1 MRRYVATLTSM
12 VRDMDVHIEAVHGNR
27 LGPRASVAAGGEA
40 ARERTSRRAAIALV
54 VVVVLAGLIALGAW
68 LLAPPPLRT
77 YPVTARELAGAH
89 AALDSLDLISTDSG
103 PVYDRAAFGQ
113 AWADENLN
121 GCDTRNDILA
131 RDLSTPILEPGT
143 GECTVN
149 SGQLTD
155 RYTGATIDFVRGKG
169 TSGLVQIDHVVALSD
184 AWRSGASSWDGPTRQ
199 RFANDPAN
207 LIAVDGPAN
216 QKKSSLNASQWVPP
230 NKEFRC
236 HFAVVQVRVKAA
248 YSLGVTEA
256 EASALRALLGG
267 CTVVDG

>member
-1 MRRYVATLTSM
+1 MHSGSMASRDQRMRRYVATLTSM

-184 AWRSGASSWDGPTRQ
+184 AWRSG
-199 RFANDPAN
+199 
-207 LIAVDGPAN
+207 GPAN